1 MIFQRTLKAKV
12 SAAGIGLHT
21 GDRVRL
27 TMRPAPV
34 NTGIVFVRTDL
45 AGAPAVKA
53 YALNVNDTRMSTCIT
68 NEQGV
73 RVATI
78 EHLMSAL
85 YGMGIDNVY
94 IDLTASEVP
103 IMDGS
108 AATFVF
114 MLRDAGIVEQAAPKR
129 YIQIKKPVEVTAPDG
144 AKAPKVARL
153 EPHFGFVIDYRI
165 QFDHPVFENEPCHA
179 VIDFAQTPF
188 TTEVA
193 RARTFGFVA
202 ELEAMRKVGLGRGAS
217 LDNAIVVD
225 DFRVLNP
232 DGLRVFDEFTKHKAL
247 DAVGDL
253 YLSGAPLIGAFT
265 TFKGG
270 HALNN
275 QLVRKVLADASCYEV
290 VTFDHVRQVP
300 EAFGRLTLASA

>member
-1 MIFQRTLKAKV
+1 MIFQRTLKQKV
-12 SAAGIGLHT
+12 SATGIGLHT
-21 GDRVRL
+21 GDRVNL
-27 TMRPAPV
+27 TLRPAPA

-45 AGAPAVKA
+45 PGAPTVPAKA
-53 YALNVNDTRMSTCIT
+53 TLVNDTRLSTCIT
-68 NEQGV
+68 ENNV

-85 YGMGIDNVY
+85 YGLGIDNAYV
-94 IDLTASEVP
+94 DLTASEVP

-114 MLRDAGIVEQAAPKR
+114 LLREAGIVEQASPKR
-129 YIQIKKPVEVTAPDG
+129 YIKVKKTIEVSASDG
-144 AKAPKVARL
+144 KHAPKTAKL
-153 EPHFGFVIDYRI
+153 EPHWGFKIDFRI
-165 QFDHPVFENEPCHA
+165 QFSHPVFEQEPSHA
-179 VIDFAQTPF
+179 LIDFANTPF
-188 TTEVA
+188 TAEIA

-225 DFRVLNP
+225 DFRVLNS
-232 DGLRVFDEFTKHKAL
+232 DGLRFSDEFAKHKAL

-253 YLSGAPLIGAFT
+253 YLVGAPLIGAFT

-275 QLVRKVLADASCYEV
+275 QLVRTLLADESAYEV
-290 VTFDHVRQVP
+290 LTFEHSRDVPKAFSKELVT
-300 EAFGRLTLASA
+300 A